1 MRRWACFWLGWEA
14 PDVIL
19 DGLDPRPRA
28 AAEREPKLNDVIEV
42 PWQRVSRWLAGF
54 DEQHR
59 VVRSVYDAASAR
71 FEASDG
77 SVAECEPPFPPLAE
91 VGEFEGLAADA
102 LVGHIDR
109 ERVVGVLLAR
119 LGGHAAG
126 VFEGDQMVAWKV
138 GSRPVQG
145 RNAAGGWSQQR
156 FQRRR
161 ENQAREAAHAAAG
174 DAARVL
180 LPRLSVLQAVVLGGD
195 RQAVDALRDDRRLA
209 PLFARAVD
217 RFLTTPDPKL
227 TVLAD
232 SPRLFRSMRVR
243 VIEAESAPTPA
254 T

>member
-1 MRRWACFWLGWEA
+1 VA

-19 DGLDPRPRA
+19 DGLDSPPGA
-28 AAEREPKLNDVIEV
+28 AAEHEPKLSDVIEV
-42 PWQRVSRWLAGF
+42 PWQRLGRWLTGF

-59 VVRSVYDAASAR
+59 VVRSVYDTASVR
-71 FEASDG
+71 FEAADG
-77 SVAECEPPFPPLAE
+77 TVAECDPPFPPLAE

-102 LVGHIDR
+102 LIAHVDR
-109 ERVVGVLLAR
+109 EMVVGVLLAR

-145 RNAAGGWSQQR
+145 RNSAGGWSQQR

-195 RQAVDALRDDRRLA
+195 RQAVDSLRDDRRLA
-209 PLFARAVD
+209 ALFARAVE

-227 TVLAD
+227 AVLAD
-232 SPRLFRSMRVR
+232 SPRLFRSVRAR
-243 VIEAESAPTPA
+243 VIEAAPTA
-254 T
+254 TPPT

>member
-1 MRRWACFWLGWEA
+1 VA
-14 PDVIL
+14 PEVIL
-19 DGLDPRPRA
+19 DGLGTRPGA
-28 AAEREPKLNDVIEV
+28 PAEHELKLNNVIEV
-42 PWQRVSRWLAGF
+42 PWQRVGRWLAGF

-59 VVRSVYDAASAR
+59 VVRSLYDTASVR

-77 SVAECEPPFPPLAE
+77 TVAECEPPFPPLAE
-91 VGEFEGLAADA
+91 VGEFEGLAAEA
-102 LVGHIDR
+102 LVAHVDR

-126 VFEGDQMVAWKV
+126 VFDGDQMVAWKV

-174 DAARVL
+174 DAARVF
-180 LPRLSVLQAVVLGGD
+180 LPRLSTLQAVVLGGD

-209 PLFARAVD
+209 AVFARAVD

-227 TVLAD
+227 AVLAD
-232 SPRLFRSMRVR
+232 SPRLFRSVRAR
-243 VIEAESAPTPA
+243 VIEAASATTPG

>member
-1 MRRWACFWLGWEA
+1 M
-14 PDVIL
+14 
-19 DGLDPRPRA
+19 
-28 AAEREPKLNDVIEV
+28 NNVIEV
-42 PWQRVSRWLAGF
+42 PWQRVGRWLAGF
-54 DEQHR
+54 DEHHR
-59 VVRSVYDAASAR
+59 VVRSLYDTASVR

-77 SVAECEPPFPPLAE
+77 TVAECEPPFPPLAE
-91 VGEFEGLAADA
+91 VGEFEGLAAEA
-102 LVGHIDR
+102 LVAHVDR

-126 VFEGDQMVAWKV
+126 VFDGDQMVAWKV

-174 DAARVL
+174 DAARVF
-180 LPRLSVLQAVVLGGD
+180 LPRLSTLQAVVLGGD

-209 PLFARAVD
+209 AVFARAVD

-227 TVLAD
+227 AVLAD
-232 SPRLFRSMRVR
+232 SPRLFRSVRAR
-243 VIEAESAPTPA
+243 VIEAASATTPG

>member
-1 MRRWACFWLGWEA
+1 LS
-14 PDVIL
+14 
-19 DGLDPRPRA
+19 
-28 AAEREPKLNDVIEV
+28 DVIEV
-42 PWQRVSRWLAGF
+42 PWQRVGRWLAGF

-59 VVRSVYDAASAR
+59 VVRSVYDTSSVR
-71 FEASDG
+71 FEAADG
-77 SVAECEPPFPPLAE
+77 AVAECEPPFPPLAE
-91 VGEFEGLAADA
+91 AGEFEGLAAETLIA
-102 LVGHIDR
+102 HVDR
-109 ERVVGVLLAR
+109 DRVVGALLVR

-126 VFEGDQMVAWKV
+126 VFEGDQMIAWKV

-161 ENQAREAAHAAAG
+161 DNQAREAAHAAAG

-209 PLFARAVD
+209 ALFERAVD

-227 TVLAD
+227 AVLAD
-232 SPRLFRSMRVR
+232 SPRLFRAVRVR
-243 VIEAESAPTPA
+243 VIEAASATSA

>member
-1 MRRWACFWLGWEA
+1 VA
-14 PDVIL
+14 PEVIL
-19 DGLDPRPRA
+19 DGLGTRPGA
-28 AAEREPKLNDVIEV
+28 PAEHELKLNNVIEV
-42 PWQRVSRWLAGF
+42 PWQRVGRWLAGF
-54 DEQHR
+54 DEHHR
-59 VVRSVYDAASAR
+59 VVRSLYDTASVR

-77 SVAECEPPFPPLAE
+77 TVAECEPPFPPLAE
-91 VGEFEGLAADA
+91 VGEFEGLAAEA
-102 LVGHIDR
+102 LVAHVDR

-126 VFEGDQMVAWKV
+126 VFDGDQMVAWKV

-174 DAARVL
+174 DAARVF
-180 LPRLSVLQAVVLGGD
+180 LPRLSTLQAVVLGGD

-209 PLFARAVD
+209 AVFARAVD

-227 TVLAD
+227 AVLAD
-232 SPRLFRSMRVR
+232 SPRLFRSVRAR
-243 VIEAESAPTPA
+243 VIEAASATTPG